1 MLTVQCEKGGEGQ
14 NAIAHMLPRALSPAE
29 ADVSIFEVENL
40 PDTFRLLQPED
51 FFPQVELRLMTRM
64 QSYPYL
70 TRLRSITLRV
80 ATFTYYGALH
90 HYTIEPIEAL
100 TRDQASMKRVKKL
113 LRHFKT
119 QKIEEIQFVQKAV
132 SRRGL

>member
-1 MLTVQCEKGGEGQ
+1 MQGEKSGEWQ
-14 NAIAHMLPRALSPAE
+14 NAIAHMCRDALSPAE
-29 ADVSIFEVENL
+29 ADVSVFEVENL

-51 FFPQVELRLMTRM
+51 LFPQVELRLMTTM
-64 QSYPYL
+64 QLYPYL
-70 TRLRSITLRV
+70 TRLRSITVRV

-113 LRHFKT
+113 LRHFKA
-119 QKIEEIQFVQKAV
+119 QKREELQFVKKAV